1 MKHVAGR
8 QGQEEKYMGFNG
20 NTEREWDDNIQ
31 AVFKKAAI
39 RVAQDRDQWPP
50 LANTLMK
57 FWVLQ
62 DAGNLLAE

>member
-1 MKHVAGR
+1 MKHVAGKV
-8 QGQEEKYMGFNG
+8 QKKNAWDLMVNP
-20 NTEREWDDNIQ
+20 EREWDDNIQ

-62 DAGNLLAE
+62 DAGNLLAK